1 MTNSFVGIVRFTPQS
16 PKAGFFSIFL
26 LLVLLLGL
34 TGCASSVPS
43 AVVNNDLVTESDEPE
58 ARTRARRHL
67 TLAVLYFNDGKTTVA
82 LDALKQ
88 SIAADPTWFE
98 AFNLRGLIYMRL
110 NDIPLAEES
119 FKRALVLNPRAATV
133 QHNYGRMLCKQSRTA
148 EAVLLFGRA
157 LADPSYGERAKTWMT
172 QAECQLEAGQRDAA
186 ESSFLK
192 SYELDAGNPFTGY
205 NLALLLYQRGEFL
218 RSQFYTRRLNNSE
231 SANAE
236 SLWLGI
242 RVERKLGHR
251 DAVEQL
257 SAQLK
262 KRFPQSRESSAFERS
277 AFDE

>member
-1 MTNSFVGIVRFTPQS
+1 MIF
-16 PKAGFFSIFL
+16 KAKLVQLMLSSLWGGCFAVAL
-26 LLVLLLGL
+26 LCGVA
-34 TGCASSVPS
+34 GCASKVPS
-43 AVVNNDLVTESDEPE
+43 TATNNDLVTESDEPD
-58 ARTRARRHL
+58 ARTRARRYL

-82 LDALKQ
+82 LDSLKQ

-110 NDIPLAEES
+110 NDMPVAEES
-119 FKRALVLNPRAATV
+119 FRKALALNPKAATV
-133 QHNYGRMLCKQSRTA
+133 QHNYGRMLCKQDRMS
-148 EAVLLFGRA
+148 EAVSMFGAA
-157 LADPSYGERAKTWMT
+157 LANPAYGERAKTWMT
-172 QAECQLEAGQRDAA
+172 QGECQLEAGQRDAA
-186 ESSFLK
+186 EVSFLR

-205 NLALLLYQRGEFL
+205 NLALLLYQRGEYL

-262 KRFPQSRESSAFERS
+262 KRFPQSRETSAFERG